1 MKATATKEERL
12 SWFIVK
18 YISPTFFFFFS
29 SVASSPTPVS
39 KQSWMHLKKDPFQW
53 YQSNLIVLCMP
64 SSVEDKAQTMGTA
77 LCALQPPQWP
87 GAVAKNRL
95 LHRSVG
101 RNGCGSITLFT
112 RLDMQRV
119 LNSSN

>member
-1 MKATATKEERL
+1 MKATATKELRL

-18 YISPTFFFFFS
+18 YIFPNLVSFP
-29 SVASSPTPVS
+29 VASSPTAVS
-39 KQSWMHLKKDPFQW
+39 KQSWMHFKKHPFHW
-53 YQSNLIVLCMP
+53 HQSNLIVSCMP
-64 SSVEDKAQTMGTA
+64 SSAEDKAQTMGMA

-112 RLDMQRV
+112 RLDMQHV
-119 LNSSN
+119 PNSSN